1 LPPPLPW
8 PASGKNCDAVLNEC
22 FLDRVVSG
30 TGARIFVMII
40 GVGLLIFNLA
50 VAVLYAQFLCD
61 IGIYDMVRE

>member
-1 LPPPLPW
+1 M
-8 PASGKNCDAVLNEC
+8 
-22 FLDRVVSG
+22 SG